1 MAKALDLKGKRFG
14 KLIVIERSNVKVSGC
29 YKWLCICDCGNECL
43 VLGSYLKNGHTSSCG
58 CLQKEKTHERLVDLK
73 GKTFGRLTVI
83 GIHSHKDG
91 NYYWNCKCSCGN
103 ETIVQG
109 SSLKSNKTQSCGC
122 LAKDNASKQI
132 SKFNNEMWQDEE
144 YINKMRGET
153 HPHYNHNLTDEERE
167 YTRNLDGYDDWS
179 KTVKEQANYTCDCCG
194 KKGVKL
200 CSHHLDGYNWCKERR
215 LDTTN
220 GVCLCESCHIQF
232 HKFHGY
238 GNNTEQ
244 QYLSFK
250 NKEEESYEI

>member
-14 KLIVIERSNVKVSGC
+14 KLIVIERSNVKVRGC

-122 LAKDNASKQI
+122 MQKEIASKSI
-132 SKFNNEMWQDEE
+132 GDFNSKSWADEE
-144 YINKMRGET
+144 YRNKMRGET
-153 HPHYNHNLTDEERE
+153 HPHYKQELTEEDRQD
-167 YTRNLDGYDDWS
+167 RRCQDGYDDWCLS
-179 KTVKEQANYTCDCCG
+179 VKKMANFSCDCCNSH
-194 KKGVKL
+194 GVYL
-200 CSHHLDGYNWCKERR
+200 HSHHLDGYNWCKEKR
-215 LDTTN
+215 LDVNN
-220 GVCLCESCHIQF
+220 GVCLCESCHTKF
-232 HKFHGY
+232 HKKYGY
-238 GNNTEQ
+238 GNNTKEQ
-244 QYLSFK
+244 YFK
-250 NKEEESYEI
+250 FKEEESYEI